1 MYAVALVAFAA
12 FLVWI
17 TPRLLSSTQLR
28 RVPRAALVAWQAVTL
43 GAIISTCLVPVAIIG
58 TFTRAGESIDRHFGL
73 LAAAAFLPGLLLA
86 RLIIEGHRVGRGL
99 RTLRRRHR
107 RLIDLLAT
115 RRGRAHILDHEAPTA
130 YCLPGLRARVV
141 ITQGALD
148 QLTDA
153 EVEAALAHE
162 LAHVHARHD
171 LVVEF
176 FTVIFRTL
184 PPPLRF
190 DGALLEVKLLIEL
203 LADGAAARKAGP
215 LTTAQAL
222 VGLAQA
228 MTVTSGATTDPG
240 RAAMSLAGWDEPD
253 DRPEALAAQMHSTGP
268 GFSMVRLEQLAGYAD
283 RDGRAQLSA
292 LAYASAIATLVVP
305 FVLTALAWQ

>member
-1 MYAVALVAFAA
+1 M
-12 FLVWI
+12 
-17 TPRLLSSTQLR
+17 
-28 RVPRAALVAWQAVTL
+28 
-43 GAIISTCLVPVAIIG
+43 
-58 TFTRAGESIDRHFGL
+58 
-73 LAAAAFLPGLLLA
+73 
-86 RLIIEGHRVGRGL
+86 
-99 RTLRRRHR
+99 
-107 RLIDLLAT
+107 LAT